1 MQIGRNAPCPFMK
14 VTASACAANSKPAG
28 WTRCPTCRCW
38 RFCSTTPSPAP
49 IPIRLPTGCW
59 SASGLCPAFWK
70 PRRTE
75 LLKIDGMGD
84 AAAQLLCLIPQLER
98 RHFIDRSGKAN
109 ILNSTSKCGQYL
121 VPFFHGEQEEV
132 VYLLCLDAK
141 CKALCC
147 VPVHRGSITVASISV
162 RKIVQTALNQNA
174 ASVVLRTTTRAATR
188 CRVRRIWTP
197 RARCKPHCR
206 ASASCLPTTSL
217 VADDDYVSLADDGY
231 LGGSYG
237 L

>member
-70 PRRTE
+70 PRR
-75 LLKIDGMGD
+75 KIDGMGD

-174 ASVVLRTTTRAATR
+174 ASVVLAHNHPSGYALPSQEDLDTTRTLQTALQSVGIVLADH
-188 CRVRRIWTP
+188 II
-197 RARCKPHCR
+197 
-206 ASASCLPTTSL
+206 

>member
-1 MQIGRNAPCPFMK
+1 MSVHEGHRQRMRRQLNTSGMDSLSDVQVLEVLLYYAIPRADTNPIAHRLLKRFGSLSGVLEAAPD
-14 VTASACAANSKPAG
+14 
-28 WTRCPTCRCW
+28 
-38 RFCSTTPSPAP
+38 
-49 IPIRLPTGCW
+49 
-59 SASGLCPAFWK
+59 
-70 PRRTE
+70 E

-84 AAAQLLCLIPQLER
+84 TAAQLICLIPQLER

-174 ASVVLRTTTRAATR
+174 ASVVLAHNHPSGYALPSQEDLDTTRTLQTALQSVGIVLADH
-188 CRVRRIWTP
+188 II
-197 RARCKPHCR
+197 
-206 ASASCLPTTSL
+206 